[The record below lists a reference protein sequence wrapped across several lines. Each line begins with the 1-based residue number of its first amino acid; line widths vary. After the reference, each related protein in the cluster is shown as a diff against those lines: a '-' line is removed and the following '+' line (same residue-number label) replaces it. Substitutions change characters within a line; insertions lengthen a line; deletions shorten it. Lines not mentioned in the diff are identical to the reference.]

1 MLKTEYIK
9 KTGYKNDQFRWRKKT
24 SHSLTDM
31 KKNRARNMQAG
42 PRLWYMCHESNQK
55 EELGKISRGYIII
68 KSIISLFI
76 WIALFKQNSNIRLR
90 INKAFIDTTLML
102 FNIILDKF
110 NSLELPEPNPIALK
124 HRGFSLNFNIINYE

>member
-1 MLKTEYIK
+1 MKK
-9 KTGYKNDQFRWRKKT
+9 KTLSF
-24 SHSLTDM
+24 TDRHE
-31 KKNRARNMQAG
+31 KNRARNMQAV

-76 WIALFKQNSNIRLR
+76 WTALFKQNSNIRLR
-90 INKAFIDTTLML
+90 INQPFIDTTLML

-124 HRGFSLNFNIINYE
+124 HRGFSLNFNIINYV

>member
-1 MLKTEYIK
+1 MK
-9 KTGYKNDQFRWRKKT
+9 KKNLSF
-24 SHSLTDM
+24 TDRHE
-31 KKNRARNMQAG
+31 KNRARNMQAV

-76 WIALFKQNSNIRLR
+76 WTALFKQNSNIRLR
-90 INKAFIDTTLML
+90 INKPFIDTTLML

-124 HRGFSLNFNIINYE
+124 HRSFSLNFNIINYE

>member
-1 MLKTEYIK
+1 
-9 KTGYKNDQFRWRKKT
+9 
-24 SHSLTDM
+24 
-31 KKNRARNMQAG
+31 MQAVT
-42 PRLWYMCHESNQK
+42 RLWYMCHESNQK

-76 WIALFKQNSNIRLR
+76 WTALFKQNSNIRLR

-110 NSLELPEPNPIALK
+110 NSLELPVPNPIALK

>member
-1 MLKTEYIK
+1 MTSLYEE
-9 KTGYKNDQFRWRKKT
+9 KNPSQIFIDW
-24 SHSLTDM
+24 HE
-31 KKNRARNMQAG
+31 KNRARNMQAVT
-42 PRLWYMCHESNQK
+42 RLWYMCHESNQK

-76 WIALFKQNSNIRLR
+76 WTALFKQNSNIRLR

-124 HRGFSLNFNIINYE
+124 HKSFSLNFNIINYE